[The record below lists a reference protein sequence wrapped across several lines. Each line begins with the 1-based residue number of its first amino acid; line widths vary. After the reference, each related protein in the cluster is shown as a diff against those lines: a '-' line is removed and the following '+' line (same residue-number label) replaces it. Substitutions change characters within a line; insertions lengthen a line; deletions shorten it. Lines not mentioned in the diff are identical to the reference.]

1 MRSTPELDAK
11 LQQRLRDAV
20 ERFAGGSA
28 DKFGRLAGYTNG
40 GYVREVLNGTK
51 PVREALID
59 RVHSHPDMAGWFDSL
74 LTPLMAADV
83 AAREPVRPVDAD
95 EARLV
100 EAFRM
105 LLRDDKAE
113 LLAEVERR
121 AKVVAE
127 IEDRIRAERAG
138 SPAKESTGDTV
149 FSSRKRRVS
158 GS

>member
-1 MRSTPELDAK
+1 MGGEESVGNRIERLAKANGLPAGSALANRLGVSYETLRRWKAGETAPNRNRAVRIAEFLGCAPEAFMHGVT
-11 LQQRLRDAV
+11 DAV
-20 ERFAGGSA
+20 P
-28 DKFGRLAGYTNG
+28 DKL
-40 GYVREVLNGTK
+40 
-51 PVREALID
+51 P
-59 RVHSHPDMAGWFDSL
+59 
-74 LTPLMAADV
+74 
-83 AAREPVRPVDAD
+83 AD

-149 FSSRKRRVS
+149 FSSRKRA
-158 GS
+158 GAGG